1 MNNDVSKV
9 VSFLYK
15 NQKDF
20 FDSQITLTNSFRIR
34 KLKALKK
41 EIKIRETEIHNAL
54 FKDMQKPAFEAM
66 TSETVLVEK
75 ELSLMIKMLPLW
87 NRVHRKKVV

>member
-1 MNNDVSKV
+1 MNYNLSKKVS
-9 VSFLYK
+9 LLHK

-34 KLKALKK
+34 KLKELKK

-54 FKDMQKPAFEAM
+54 FKDMQKPTFEAM
-66 TSETVLVEK
+66 TSETV
-75 ELSLMIKMLPLW
+75 
-87 NRVHRKKVV
+87 